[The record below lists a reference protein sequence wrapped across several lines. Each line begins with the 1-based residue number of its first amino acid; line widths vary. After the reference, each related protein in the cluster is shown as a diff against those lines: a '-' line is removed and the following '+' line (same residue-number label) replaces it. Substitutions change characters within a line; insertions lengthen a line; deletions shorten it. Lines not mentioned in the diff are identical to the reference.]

1 LDEQARAAGR
11 ALLADY
17 ATEQGNPGMP
27 ADARTLISVG
37 AVNGAG
43 RPEAYRSLGPAFDQA
58 LRPRPDSFSFD
69 ELSVGVDTASA
80 AAGTGLAAAFA
91 GGTAAS
97 ALSAGMP
104 AESFLFAIHRQPGG
118 LLRIRPAAQPT
129 RRN

>member
-1 LDEQARAAGR
+1 
-11 ALLADY
+11 
-17 ATEQGNPGMP
+17 MP

-37 AVNGAG
+37 GGKGAG
-43 RPEAYRSLGPAFDQA
+43 RPEAYSAFGARFGQTPRS
-58 LRPRPDSFSFD
+58 RPDSFSFD
-69 ELSVGVDTASA
+69 ELSMGVEPASA

-104 AESFLFAIHRQPGG
+104 AESFLLAIHRQPGG